1 MRFPTANARQV
12 RETVW
17 ATMRET
23 PNTGWQL
30 GAAFALLTLGS
41 LADVSVPL
49 LLGRIVDAVVSDTG
63 ANLVVLGVALAAAAI
78 AGAALSAG
86 GFYLASRVTERAIA
100 RLREDMVSTA
110 LELPAHRVEEPG
122 AGDVVSRATD
132 DVAALSAAVSTAAP
146 AVANSTFSFAATALA
161 LVGMDWRFLA
171 VIACAGPIYLWGARN
186 YLRVAPRRYAR
197 EREAMADRAQQV
209 LEATQG
215 RETIRALGW
224 EPRIGA
230 RIHDASWSVVVSGF
244 AARRTMM
251 TLQVWVTVVQ
261 FVMLVVGLIVG
272 FVAVGHSAL
281 TLGAAT
287 SAILM
292 LIRVR
297 GPMMG
302 LMRVLDTLQ
311 SGYASLARIIGIMID
326 PPAAKPHVEP
336 PVPHGEVVMDHVGFS
351 YGDTWAIRDLNVRVS
366 AGEKVAI
373 VGPSGAGKTTVATLA
388 AGMRTPD
395 SGKVTVDGASVS
407 ALADADRRH
416 LLALISQEVHVFSG
430 TVRDNLRLGDE
441 DASDENMRE
450 ALRAVGWEGDPDLDA
465 RVGEELDPIAA
476 QQLALARILLLDP
489 AVVIM
494 DEATAEAG
502 TAGASALD
510 EAAARV
516 ASGRSALIVAHR
528 LDQARV
534 ADRIYVMRD
543 GKVVEEGTHEELV
556 DYGGQYASLWTAWKK
571 GR

>member
-17 ATMRET
+17 ATMRVT
-23 PNTGWQL
+23 SNAGWQL

-63 ANLVVLGVALAAAAI
+63 ANLGVLGVALAAAAI
-78 AGAALSAG
+78 AGAALSAA

-146 AVANSTFSFAATALA
+146 AVANSTFSLAATALA

-351 YGDTWAIRDLNVRVS
+351 YGDTWAIRDLNVRVIGG
-366 AGEKVAI
+366 GE
-373 VGPSGAGKTTVATLA
+373 G
-388 AGMRTPD
+388 RD
-395 SGKVTVDGASVS
+395 C
-407 ALADADRRH
+407 R
-416 LLALISQEVHVFSG
+416 
-430 TVRDNLRLGDE
+430 TVRCG
-441 DASDENMRE
+441 
-450 ALRAVGWEGDPDLDA
+450 
-465 RVGEELDPIAA
+465 
-476 QQLALARILLLDP
+476 
-489 AVVIM
+489 
-494 DEATAEAG
+494 
-502 TAGASALD
+502 
-510 EAAARV
+510 
-516 ASGRSALIVAHR
+516 
-528 LDQARV
+528 
-534 ADRIYVMRD
+534 
-543 GKVVEEGTHEELV
+543 
-556 DYGGQYASLWTAWKK
+556 
-571 GR
+571 